1 MAEDERK
8 DEITLRA
15 VTGENWREAL
25 TLTVRPEQQRFV
37 AEYAPITAIALAKA
51 YIRPGSAVWMPYAIY
66 AGSMMVGFLALA
78 CEPET
83 DDQYWLF
90 HFFIDQRYQG
100 RGYGRAALQ
109 RSIALVKPEY
119 PQCRALQLVVHPEN
133 TAAQG
138 LYTAAGFQLT
148 GAERWGEPVYRLS
161 LDPSDAERA
170 SLDTEAAH
178 EQ

>member
-15 VTGENWREAL
+15 VTNDNWRETL

-83 DDQYWLF
+83 DYQYWLF